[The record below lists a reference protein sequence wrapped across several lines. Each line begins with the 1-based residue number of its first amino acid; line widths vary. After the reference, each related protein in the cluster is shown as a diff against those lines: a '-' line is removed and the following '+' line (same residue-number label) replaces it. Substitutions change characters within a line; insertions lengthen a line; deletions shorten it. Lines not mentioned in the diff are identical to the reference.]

1 VPDGDIPSGARVNR
15 WERRAGVRR
24 SDVLK
29 SAAPETGDVNRNDR
43 AITGLVMVAH
53 AMVHTYELSLP
64 LLLPVWQ
71 AEFTTLGLP
80 SVTIA
85 VTGFVMGVVLT
96 VGYAPFG
103 LGALPGGVLADA
115 YGSRRLILG
124 CLVGMGAAFLLL
136 ALSPSLLAVAFAL
149 FVWGVAASVYHPS
162 GLALISKGVE
172 ARGSAFAYHGVAGN
186 LGIAVG
192 PLVTAIL
199 LFALG
204 DWRVVVGLLA
214 IPALVAAVATARI
227 DVDETAAVPETATD
241 GGADDAAEESTDA
254 RASGSVSS
262 LGEFLADSRLLFT
275 GSFVLVFAAVMLS
288 GLYYR
293 GLLTFLPEILG
304 RFPSLAPV
312 EFVGREL
319 EPERYFYVGLLMV
332 GVAGQYAGGRLTDL
346 VPVELGLVGGY
357 GTLAVLAVLFLPVA
371 TLGVVPLVVMGALV
385 GFSLFVVQP
394 FYQATVAE
402 YTPAGTRGLSYGYTY
417 LGVFGVGAL
426 GGAVAGGVLTYAD
439 DAALFAVLAGFGA
452 LAALCGAVL
461 YVRYRGE
468 RSGE

>member
-1 VPDGDIPSGARVNR
+1 
-15 WERRAGVRR
+15 
-24 SDVLK
+24 
-29 SAAPETGDVNRNDR
+29 VNRNDR

-71 AEFTTLGLP
+71 AEFDTLGLP
-80 SVTIA
+80 TVTVA

-124 CLVGMGAAFLLL
+124 CLVGMGLSFLVLAF
-136 ALSPSLLAVAFAL
+136 SPSLLAVAFAL

-172 ARGSAFAYHGVAGN
+172 ERGSAFAYHGVAGN

-214 IPALVAAVATARI
+214 VPALVAAVATARI
-227 DVDETAAVPETATD
+227 DVDETAAVPDTATD
-241 GGADDAAEESTDA
+241 GGTHDGAKDGEPDDGAGDA

-262 LGEFLADSRLLFT
+262 LGEFLTDSRLLFT
-275 GSFVLVFAAVMLS
+275 GSFVLVFTAVMLS

-304 RFPSLAPV
+304 QFPSLAPV
-312 EFVGREL
+312 GFVGREL

-332 GVAGQYAGGRLTDL
+332 GVAGQYAGGRLTDH

-357 GTLAVLAVLFLPVA
+357 GTLGVLAVLFLPVA
-371 TLGVVPLVVMGALV
+371 TLGVVPLAVMGALV

-402 YTPAGTRGLSYGYTY
+402 YTPAGARGLSYGYTY

-426 GGAVAGGVLTYAD
+426 GGAVAGGVLTYAND
-439 DAALFAVLAGFGA
+439 TALFAVLAAFGA
-452 LAALCGAVL
+452 LASLCGAVL